1 MATKK
6 NVVRN
11 GSLEEAFPFE
21 SSFCVTSLVAAG
33 LLYTI
38 ESLENE
44 IGLVKTKEYAEIV
57 EPLISFTKENDESHG
72 FISNH
77 LATAAMALLQWVEVT
92 KDNDAEK
99 KSRDLIN
106 RILAKQS
113 KEGWYEEYG
122 GADPGYQTLS
132 MDYLTEIFHKTNDKD
147 LKLSLG
153 KSVNFSLALRSPR
166 RIIRRPL
173 WK

>member
-1 MATKK
+1 MATKELI
-6 NVVRN
+6 RN

-21 SSFCVTSLVAAG
+21 SSFCVTSLVASG

-99 KSRDLIN
+99 KSRV
-106 RILAKQS
+106 QS
-113 KEGWYEEYG
+113 NISQTIKKVGTKNMEE
-122 GADPGYQTLS
+122 QTTGTKP
-132 MDYLTEIFHKTNDKD
+132 YRWTT
-147 LKLSLG
+147 
-153 KSVNFSLALRSPR
+153 
-166 RIIRRPL
+166 
-173 WK
+173 